1 MISFRY
7 HVVTIAAVFLA
18 LAVGLLG
25 GGAFVQ
31 PALQDQLE
39 QQTEDLKADNGAL
52 REQNDDLRLQ
62 IGGLAGFS
70 ETVLPY
76 LITDRLVGVPVVVV
90 TQVGVEESARTMAV
104 GALEEAGA
112 EVLTVV
118 SASPL
123 LVSEDPAVR
132 EQLAGIVGATD
143 PASEDLSE
151 QAAAAM
157 AERLSS
163 PAPPPEDDVLTQLL
177 SGGFLAPIGA
187 PPDAA
192 TFEAIGGPDQVAVVL
207 SGGEGE
213 EPALPP
219 LAFAVP
225 MVEVL
230 GGLDH
235 QVGAGESLAST
246 IPYVSLLRSVGLD
259 GVVTVDDV
267 DLAMGGAALVLGLD
281 RLLVTGQGG
290 DYGVKDGAEP
300 LPPLS

>member
-1 MISFRY
+1 VISFRY

>member
-31 PALQDQLE
+31 PALQEQLQ

-52 REQNDDLRLQ
+52 REQNDDLRLR

-70 ETVLPY
+70 EAVLPY
-76 LITDRLVGVPVVVV
+76 LVGDRLVGVPVVVV
-90 TQVGVEESARTMAV
+90 TQIGVGDDARTMAV
-104 GALEEAGA
+104 EALQQAGA

-118 SASPL
+118 SGSAL

-132 EQLAGIVGATD
+132 EQLAEIVGATD
-143 PASEDLSE
+143 PISADLSA
-151 QAAAAM
+151 QAAVAL

-177 SGGFLAPIGA
+177 SAGFLAPVGS

-192 TFEAIGGPDQVAVVL
+192 TLEAIGGPDQVAVVL

-219 LAFAVP
+219 HAFAVP
-225 MVEVL
+225 LVEALEGL
-230 GGLDH
+230 GNP
-235 QVGAGESLAST
+235 VAAGESLAST
-246 IPYVSLLRSVGLD
+246 VAYV
-259 GVVTVDDV
+259 
-267 DLAMGGAALVLGLD
+267 
-281 RLLVTGQGG
+281 
-290 DYGVKDGAEP
+290 
-300 LPPLS
+300 